1 MFVGMSAMTVLE
13 WLELLAFSV
22 VAMPFLVFRRRGLPC
37 VRPADEDADSGGDA
51 PAAAAGPEGGPT
63 DEAILASIAAI
74 TLRRRAAKASGG
86 RGGGGGVLTA

>member
-37 VRPADEDADSGGDA
+37 VRPAQSECQWLSTDS
-51 PAAAAGPEGGPT
+51 E
-63 DEAILASIAAI
+63 SH
-74 TLRRRAAKASGG
+74 
-86 RGGGGGVLTA
+86 